1 MLGIIFC
8 WTICPPLF
16 GKDLK
21 IFRSQTDR
29 SAGSDQQLSFVETR
43 VKFPNSCIIFLRSTN
58 FSSSIIKN
66 NPTLISTI
74 QRDRPRYQRAVV
86 VSHILN
92 ERNAIREP
100 RAIVQLR
107 GVTVTAHLGE
117 PIRD

>member
-1 MLGIIFC
+1 M
-8 WTICPPLF
+8 
-16 GKDLK
+16 
-21 IFRSQTDR
+21 
-29 SAGSDQQLSFVETR
+29 
-43 VKFPNSCIIFLRSTN
+43 
-58 FSSSIIKN
+58 
-66 NPTLISTI
+66 LISTI